1 MSYEIQAVEEGYISQ
16 ESVKYSKPIKFQSP
30 QSAKLFVDM
39 CEAVDWWNDLDQT
52 EKDNIDLNKV
62 DIGKSYRYSYHP
74 KLVKKAGKVVGCDIV
89 ISDIGE

>member
-16 ESVKYSKPIKFQSP
+16 ESVKYSKPVKFPSP
-30 QSAKLFVDM
+30 ESAKLFVDI

-52 EKDNIDLNKV
+52 EKDNIDLDKV